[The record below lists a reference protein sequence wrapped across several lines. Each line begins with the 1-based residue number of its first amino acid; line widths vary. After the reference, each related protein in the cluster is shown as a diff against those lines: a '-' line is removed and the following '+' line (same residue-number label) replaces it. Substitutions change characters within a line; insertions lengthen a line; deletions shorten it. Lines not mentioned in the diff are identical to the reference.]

1 MSGRSPTVTGVGGA
15 STGLLDQVRVAHE
28 AGLCVLPVAADGS
41 KRPAARRWRVFQT
54 IRPTPAQMRAWHFER
69 RAGFGLIA
77 GPVSGY
83 RLAWDFDGPNIYQAF
98 VAAAE
103 ASGLADLVRRIEAG
117 YCDETPSGGRRWIVH
132 CSRAE
137 RRQDVLARRPGAEG
151 EPSVKTLIELPTF
164 AILAPS
170 SGPTHPTGRPY
181 VRLSGGFTTIA
192 TLTPDEH
199 ADLVVLARTFDAMG
213 RPHEAEHRLSPTD
226 GSGNTFDHN
235 ATWREILEPF
245 GWRHVYD
252 RGGVGYWCRPGKRRG
267 VSATTNHGG
276 MDRLHVF
283 SSSTPFTPNHS
294 YSKLTASVVLR
305 RGSMPVTPP
314 DPASDGRARCQR
326 QPIVVLLQDVQ
337 PESVTWLWPGRLGA
351 GKVALLVGDP
361 GLGKSWIALDLAAR
375 LSTGRTMPDGCGGAD
390 GPGDALLLSAEDGM
404 ADTIRPRLDAL
415 GANVARIHALTLV
428 RAGQHELAVS
438 IADIDALELAI
449 RKTGARLV
457 IVDPLSAFLG
467 AVDSHRD
474 GAVRGLLAPV
484 AALAERTST
493 AVLGIMHLAKETQR
507 PAIHR
512 AVGSI
517 AFAAAARIV
526 LAVATDPTREDR
538 RIMAALKS
546 NLSARPPALAY
557 ALTDGRLM
565 WEPAPIA
572 HVDVEQLLAGSA
584 SSRNHEEQTEA
595 EALVSDLLDDV
606 SAWPL
611 DARDALAAGHARGI
625 YPRAL
630 RRAAHRLGVRV
641 VRRGFGRG
649 GRWIW
654 ERPVGAAIGDI
665 GAIEASGEI
674 VSPMSPMDRE
684 RGEL

>member
-1 MSGRSPTVTGVGGA
+1 
-15 STGLLDQVRVAHE
+15 
-28 AGLCVLPVAADGS
+28 
-41 KRPAARRWRVFQT
+41 
-54 IRPTPAQMRAWHFER
+54 MRAWHFER
-69 RAGFGLIA
+69 RTGFGLIA
-77 GPVSGY
+77 GPVSGD
-83 RLAWDFDGPNIYQAF
+83 RIAWDFDGPDIYHAF

-103 ASGLADLVRRIEAG
+103 GSGLGELVRRIEAG
-117 YCDETPSGGRRWIVH
+117 YCDETPGGGTRWIVH
-132 CSRAE
+132 VPGAGH
-137 RRQDVLARRPGAEG
+137 RRGVLARRPGAAG

-181 VRLSGGFTTIA
+181 VRLSGGFTTVA

-199 ADLVVLARTFDAMG
+199 ADLVVLAHTFDAMR
-213 RPHEAEHRLSPTD
+213 RPHEAEHRLCPTD
-226 GSGNTFDHN
+226 VSGDTFDHH

-252 RGGVGYWCRPGKRRG
+252 RSDVGYWCRPGKPRG
-267 VSATTNHGG
+267 VSATTNHHGT
-276 MDRLHVF
+276 DRLHVF

-294 YSKLTASVVLR
+294 YNKLAANAVLR
-305 RGSMPVTPP
+305 QGSHTTRAGGATPDVCQPGMPVTPP
-314 DPASDGRARCQR
+314 DPASDGRVRWQR
-326 QPIVVLLQDVQ
+326 QPIIVRFQDVQ
-337 PESVTWLWPGRLGA
+337 PESVTWLWPGRLAA

-375 LSTGRTMPDGCGGAD
+375 VSTGRTMPDGCEGAD

-404 ADTIRPRLDAL
+404 ADTVRPRLDAL
-415 GANVARIHALTLV
+415 GADVARIHALTMV

-438 IADIDALELAI
+438 IADTDALELAI

-457 IVDPLSAFLG
+457 IVDPVSAFLG

-474 GAVRGLLAPV
+474 AAVRGLLAPV

-493 AVLGIMHLAKETQR
+493 AVLGIMQLAKETQR

-526 LAVATDPTREDR
+526 LAVAADPAREDR
-538 RIMAALKS
+538 RIMAALKLY
-546 NLSARPPALAY
+546 LSARPPALAY
-557 ALTDGRLM
+557 TLTDGRLM
-565 WEPAPIA
+565 WEPAPLA
-572 HVDVEQLLAGSA
+572 HVDVDQLLAGSA
-584 SSRNHEEQTEA
+584 TDRDQEEQTEA
-595 EALVSDLLDDV
+595 EALVSALLNGV

-630 RRAAHRLGVRV
+630 RRGAHRLGIRV

-649 GRWIW
+649 GRWLW
-654 ERPVGAAIGDI
+654 ERPVGPAIGDI
-665 GAIEASGEI
+665 GAIEGGDEF
-674 VSPMSPMDRE
+674 VSPMSLWTESEASCDRQTTAG
-684 RGEL
+684 RGTGGRYPTGGSSRSARLRCAAGHADARAPRRAHT